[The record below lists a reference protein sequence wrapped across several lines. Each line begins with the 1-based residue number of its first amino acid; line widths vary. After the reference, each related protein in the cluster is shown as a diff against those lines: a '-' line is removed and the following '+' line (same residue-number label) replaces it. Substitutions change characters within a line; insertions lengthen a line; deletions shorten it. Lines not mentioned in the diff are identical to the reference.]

1 MLLVAVITVFL
12 IPSTEFAACGEHI
25 SFCEVKNCFPRMLI
39 PAVAVP
45 LLAEPL
51 GLKMVWTCLD
61 LSLSQ

>member
-12 IPSTEFAACGEHI
+12 IPSTEFAACGERI
-25 SFCEVKNCFPRMLI
+25 SCEVKNCFPRMLI